1 MHKSIK
7 VRIIKETTNRVT
19 LRFMSTNSQMSV
31 LRDEFEKRVNEGT
44 YNVLNPTPTPEQ
56 VAEAEAAKKAEEE
69 AAKAKAEAEVAASA
83 EATEEAE
90 AAAPEVEE

>member
-31 LRDEFEKRVNEGT
+31 LRDEFEKRVNAGT

-56 VAEAEAAKKAEEE
+56 VAEAEAAKE
-69 AAKAKAEAEVAASA
+69 AAAK
-83 EATEEAE
+83 EAE
-90 AAAPEVEE
+90 AAKEAAAAAKVAETAEEVVPEVKE

>member
-1 MHKSIK
+1 MHQSIK

-44 YNVLNPTPTPEQ
+44 YNVLNPAPKPEDA
-56 VAEAEAAKKAEEE
+56 VPEAKDSAKE
-69 AAKAKAEAEVAASA
+69 
-83 EATEEAE
+83 TEE
-90 AAAPEVEE
+90 

>member
-44 YNVLNPTPTPEQ
+44 YNVLNPTPKPEDEAIETADSP
-56 VAEAEAAKKAEEE
+56 AE
-69 AAKAKAEAEVAASA
+69 
-83 EATEEAE
+83 TEE
-90 AAAPEVEE
+90 